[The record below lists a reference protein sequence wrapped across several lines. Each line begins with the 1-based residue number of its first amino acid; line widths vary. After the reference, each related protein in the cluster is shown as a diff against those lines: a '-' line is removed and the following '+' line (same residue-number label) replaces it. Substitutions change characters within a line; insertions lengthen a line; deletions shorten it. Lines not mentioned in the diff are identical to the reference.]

1 MLKLSRG
8 DCMVYLDYSATTPV
22 NDEVLESFVKVCK
35 NYPGNPNSLH
45 KLGVDANHL
54 LQASTD
60 QIKKLLNVDDYE
72 IIYTSGTSEANNL
85 ALKGICDKYSNRGK
99 HIITTTLEHSSIN
112 EPLEYLKTK
121 GYEVSYVKLDSN
133 GKVDI
138 EELKEIIRDDT
149 ILVSINAVN
158 SELGIRQPIEEIGK
172 LLNNYPKC
180 YFHVDMTQAIGKINI
195 DLSNVDLFSFSS
207 HKFYGIKG
215 VGTLIKK
222 SKIII
227 EPIIHGGKSTTIYRS
242 GTPALPLIVSTAK
255 ALRLILE
262 NNNYNYVKS
271 LNDDLR
277 NFFSNY
283 ELVSINSNDCCIP
296 HILNI
301 SIIGTKPET
310 FLHAL
315 EQYEIYV
322 STKSACSTSN
332 ISSAVYDITKD
343 KDKAL
348 SSLRISLS
356 YLTSKEDLERFK
368 EAFDKCYKELTK
380 LR

>member
-1 MLKLSRG
+1 
-8 DCMVYLDYSATTPV
+8 MVYLDYSATTPV
-22 NDEVLESFVKVCK
+22 NSEVLDSFVKVCK
-35 NYPGNPNSLH
+35 EYIGNPNSLH
-45 KLGVDANHL
+45 KLGVDSNHL
-54 LQASTD
+54 LQAATE
-60 QIKKLLNVDDYE
+60 QIKKILNIDDYE
-72 IIYTSGTSEANNL
+72 IIYTSGASEANNL
-85 ALKGICDKYSNRGK
+85 AIKGICDKYSNRGK
-99 HIITTTLEHSSIN
+99 HIITTTLEHSSIS
-112 EPLEYLKTK
+112 EPLKYLESK
-121 GYEVSYVKLDSN
+121 GYEIEYAKLDSN

-138 EELKEIIRDDT
+138 EALKNIIRDDT
-149 ILVSINAVN
+149 ILISINAVN

-172 LLNNYPKC
+172 LLSNYPKC

-215 VGTLIKK
+215 VGALIKK

-255 ALRLILE
+255 ALRLVQE
-262 NNNYNYVKS
+262 NNNYDYVKS
-271 LNDDLR
+271 LNSDLR
-277 NFFSNY
+277 EFFKEY
-283 ELVSINSNDCCIP
+283 QLVSINSPIDSIP

-301 SIIGTKPET
+301 SIIGVKPET

-315 EQYEIYV
+315 EQYEVYI

-332 ISSAVYDITKD
+332 ISSAVYNITKD
-343 KDKAL
+343 NTKAL

-356 YLTSKEDLERFK
+356 YLTTKEDITKFK
-368 EAFDKCYKELTK
+368 EVFDKCYKELTK